1 MSSYWRNEE
10 KIKVSQTQVSIPST
24 NGRSYS
30 ATAGTGG
37 RRIDFEIPP
46 SVKFMDGK
54 NSYLQFDVKLGVG
67 ANPTRL
73 QLDPFI
79 GGQSLV
85 KNLRIMDSQ
94 GTLLEEISDYNA
106 KVQIQFPYC

>member
-1 MSSYWRNEE
+1 MSSYWRNDE
-10 KIKVSQTQVSIPST
+10 KIKVSQTQVSIAST

-30 ATAGTGG
+30 ATSGTGG
-37 RRIDFEIPP
+37 RRMDFEIPP
-46 SVKFMDGK
+46 TVKFMDGK

-67 ANPTRL
+67 AGEQPTRL

-85 KNLRIMDSQ
+85 KNLRITTKQ
-94 GTLLEEISDYNA
+94 GVEL
-106 KVQIQFPYC
+106 